1 MPQRAPALANAQPQ
15 NVVDAGT
22 MVRRKEHFQRYA
34 NDTRQ
39 TADQLATRLM
49 LPPARI
55 GDLLSGRAPIS
66 NELATHIEEMLQ
78 LPASWLDQGGAL
90 EQGEPPMIDAV
101 ERPMR
106 AASQNRS
113 ANAADKKQINE
124 NRRLNLTM
132 LTSARGT
139 KNRLAQL
146 AGTSG
151 SRISLMTTARKP
163 VSDTFAFAIEDGLG
177 LPRGWLDQPRTPAA
191 VPAAA
196 WELLHAEAAAEPPAA
211 AAPAPV
217 RAAPV
222 PARAPAASRARP
234 AAPSAPLAS
243 SAPLPPP
250 PAGPVAAHAASVAP
264 PAGSVASHAAS
275 VVPPAG
281 SVASHAGFSVPPAG
295 SVASHA
301 GPAVPPAGPVA
312 PHAASVASHAG
323 SVTPSA
329 APHAPPAAEIL
340 SAGGTGL
347 FDKSAGQCGP
357 IAEALAKTILNL
369 SAADK
374 LSEARAFQI
383 LGALITETAPT
394 N

>member
-1 MPQRAPALANAQPQ
+1 MPQRALANAQSS
-15 NVVDAGT
+15 NAIDAGT

-34 NDTRQ
+34 NDTGQ

-90 EQGEPPMIDAV
+90 EQGEPPMIDTV

-106 AASQNRS
+106 AAPQNRS
-113 ANAADKKQINE
+113 ANTADKKQINE
-124 NRRLNLTM
+124 NRRVNLTM
-132 LTSARGT
+132 LTGARGT

-163 VSDTFAFAIEDGLG
+163 VSDSFAFAIEDGLG

-191 VPAAA
+191 VPATV
-196 WELLHAEAAAEPPAA
+196 WELLHTEAAAEPPAA
-211 AAPAPV
+211 TAPAPAPAGPTQAAPA
-217 RAAPV
+217 

-234 AAPSAPLAS
+234 AAPSAPVPAPTPTVVALA
-243 SAPLPPP
+243 
-250 PAGPVAAHAASVAP
+250 PAAA
-264 PAGSVASHAAS
+264 
-275 VVPPAG
+275 
-281 SVASHAGFSVPPAG
+281 
-295 SVASHA
+295 
-301 GPAVPPAGPVA
+301 A
-312 PHAASVASHAG
+312 PHAASAL
-323 SVTPSA
+323 
-329 APHAPPAAEIL
+329 PPAAEIP

-357 IAEALAKTILNL
+357 IAEALAKTVLNL

-383 LGALITETAPT
+383 LGALITETTST

>member
-211 AAPAPV
+211 APAPAPARV
-217 RAAPV
+217 APA

-234 AAPSAPLAS
+234 AAPSAPL
-243 SAPLPPP
+243 PPP
-250 PAGPVAAHAASVAP
+250 PAGPVASHAASVA
-264 PAGSVASHAAS
+264 
-275 VVPPAG
+275 PPAG

-312 PHAASVASHAG
+312 PHAASVAPHAG
-323 SVTPSA
+323 SVAPSA